1 MFLVICQ
8 EMPVCPKCGKPLVL
22 RDHRR
27 RIHRLAGGKK
37 EWYMI
42 PRMECINKE
51 CPCKIHSCIPDN
63 MSPHKH
69 YDAGL
74 IEDVIDG
81 VLSSDDIG
89 TEDYPCADTMALWKE
104 WAEKNTTNID
114 GQIRSIG
121 YRLLDFGIQILTSAV
136 SIIQELRQKI
146 STGWLKAVTWVIYN
160 TGGRITPV
168 ARLP

>member
-1 MFLVICQ
+1 MFLVTCL
-8 EMPVCPKCGKPLVL
+8 ETPVCPKCGKPLVL
-22 RDHRR
+22 RDHKK
-27 RIHRLAGGKK
+27 RIHKLAGGNR

-42 PRMECINKE
+42 PRMECTNE
-51 CPCKIHSCIPDN
+51 DCPCRIHSCIPDC
-63 MSPHKH
+63 MSPYKH
-69 YDAGL
+69 YDTEL

-81 VLSSDDIG
+81 VVSSDDPG

-104 WAEKNTTNID
+104 WAEKNKTNID

-121 YRLLDFGIQILTSAV
+121 YRLLDFGEELLTSVV
-136 SIIQELRQKI
+136 SIMEELRRRI
-146 STGWLKAVTWVIYN
+146 SPGWLKAVTRVIYN